1 MIVNVLIFQYLK
13 FSLFYESGVLIMS
26 SSMYFGFAV
35 KWNNVRGL
43 KLAQVGWNIL
53 QKILLLR
60 SFLISTVH
68 ILLNVYITISLIA

>member
-1 MIVNVLIFQYLK
+1 
-13 FSLFYESGVLIMS
+13 MS

-68 ILLNVYITISLIA
+68 ILLNVYITISLVA